1 MLRGIRKASSNWL
14 GKTIM
19 SVVMGVLI
27 LSFAVWGIADI
38 FKGYG
43 QSSLAKIGNT
53 EITTEQFR
61 QLYTDKLQQIGRQ
74 FGRPLTSEQARAFGL
89 DRQVLQQVIAEAALD
104 EDARRKGLGVSDA
117 EVMRQIVADPNFKGS
132 TGAFDGARFQ
142 QLIRSLGYTEQRY
155 IAEQRKV
162 SLRRQIAGTVT
173 AGAEPPKTLIEALSR
188 FQNEQRTIEY
198 VKLDAAQAGT
208 VEAPSPEALAAYFEE
223 RKTQFRAPE
232 YRKIAFVVMTPE
244 EMAKWSVVSDD
255 DARKAFEASKA
266 KMSTPEQRQ
275 ISQMVFPS
283 LAEAQAARAKL
294 SPTFSFED
302 LAKERGMTPADLD
315 LGMVAKAGI
324 IDPTVADAAFALAP
338 DAISE
343 PVQGRFG
350 TVLVKVGKIQP
361 GSEPSYDSVAAT
373 VKRDLAIE
381 RARAAVADLHNKME
395 DERGGGSSL
404 VEAAKKLGLTAVTVE
419 AVDRSGRT
427 PDGQPVAGLPAGTDL
442 VSQAFASNVGVDND
456 ALQVGG
462 GYVWFDVLGITASRD
477 RSLDE
482 VKDQVLARWRDD
494 QISGRLRSKAA
505 EMVEKLGPSAQF
517 ADVAAAAS
525 LKLETS
531 APFKRDATVPGLS
544 GSVVEAAFRSAKDA
558 AGTAQGATSA
568 EWIVYRVTDVTAPA
582 LDMASDEAKKL
593 KETLQRGLTDEQVA
607 QYVSKI
613 ESEIGTRINQEA
625 FALATGAGTST
636 N

>member
-1 MLRGIRKASSNWL
+1 MLRGIRKASTNWL

-43 QSSLAKIGNT
+43 QSSLAKIGST
-53 EITTEQFR
+53 EISTEQFR

-117 EVMRQIVADPNFKGS
+117 EVMRQITADPNFKGS

-173 AGAEPPKTLIEALSR
+173 GGVEPPKTMMEALSR

-208 VEAPSPEALAAYFEE
+208 VEAPSPETLAAYFEE
-223 RKTQFRAPE
+223 RKAQFRAPE

-255 DARKAFEASKA
+255 DAKKAFEASKA
-266 KMSTPEQRQ
+266 RMSTPEQRQ
-275 ISQMVFPS
+275 LSQMVFPS
-283 LAEAQAARAKL
+283 VAEAQAARARL
-294 SPTFSFED
+294 SPTFTFED

-324 IDPTVADAAFALAP
+324 IDPTVANAAFALAP
-338 DAISE
+338 DSISE
-343 PVQGRFG
+343 PVQGSFG
-350 TVLVKVGKIQP
+350 AVLVKVGKIQP
-361 GSEPSYDSVAAT
+361 GTEQSYDSVAAN
-373 VKRDLAIE
+373 VKRDLALE
-381 RARAAVADLHNKME
+381 RARAAVADMHNKME
-395 DERGGGSSL
+395 DERGGGSNV

-419 AVDRSGRT
+419 AIDRSGRT
-427 PDGQPVAGLPAGTDL
+427 PEGQPVAGLPVGTDL

-462 GYVWFDVLGITASRD
+462 GYVWFDVLGVTPSHD
-477 RSLDE
+477 RPLDE
-482 VKDQVLARWRDD
+482 VKDQVVARWRDD
-494 QISGRLRSKAA
+494 QIAGRLRSKAA
-505 EMVEKLGPSAQF
+505 ELVEKLGPAAKF
-517 ADVAAAAS
+517 ADVAAAAGV
-525 LKLETS
+525 KLETS

-544 GSVVEAAFRSAKDA
+544 GGVVEAAFRSAKDA
-558 AGTAQGATSA
+558 AGSAQGASAA

-582 LDMASDEAKKL
+582 LDMASDDAKKL

-613 ESEIGTRINQEA
+613 ETEIGTRINQEA
-625 FALATGAGTST
+625 FALATGAGTNT

>member
-43 QSSLAKIGNT
+43 KSSLAMIGNT
-53 EITTEQFR
+53 EISTEQFR

-74 FGRPLTSEQARAFGL
+74 FGRPLTSDQARAFGL

-104 EDARRKGLGVSDA
+104 EDARRKGLGVADA

-142 QLIRSLGYTEQRY
+142 QLIRSLGYSEQRY

-173 AGAEPPKTLIEALSR
+173 AGAEPPKTMIEALSR
-188 FQNEQRTIEY
+188 FQSEQRTIEY

-208 VEAPSPEALAAYFEE
+208 IEAPSPEALAAYFEE

-255 DARKAFEASKA
+255 DAKKAFEVSKA
-266 KMSTPEQRQ
+266 RMSTAEQRQ
-275 ISQMVFPS
+275 LSQMVFPS
-283 LAEAQAARAKL
+283 VAEAQAARAKL
-294 SPTFSFED
+294 SPTYSFED
-302 LAKERGMTPADLD
+302 LAKERGMTPADID

-338 DAISE
+338 NAVSE

-395 DERGGGSSL
+395 DERGGGSN
-404 VEAAKKLGLTAVTVE
+404 VVDAAKKLGLTAVTVE

-494 QISGRLRSKAA
+494 QISGRLRSKAT
-505 EMVEKLGPSAQF
+505 EMVEKLGPAGKL
-517 ADVAAAAS
+517 ADAAPAG
-525 LKLETS
+525 LKVETP
-531 APFKRDATVPGLS
+531 APFRRDATVPGLS

-568 EWIVYRVTDVTAPA
+568 EWIVYRVTDITAPA

-607 QYVSKI
+607 QYVGKI
-613 ESEIGTRINQEA
+613 ETEIGTRINQEA
-625 FALATGAGTST
+625 FALATGANT
-636 N
+636 NTN

>member
-1 MLRGIRKASSNWL
+1 
-14 GKTIM
+14 
-19 SVVMGVLI
+19 MGVLI

-43 QSSLAKIGNT
+43 QSSLAKIGST

-61 QLYTDKLQQIGRQ
+61 QLYTDKLQQVGRQ

-173 AGAEPPKTLIEALSR
+173 AGAEPPKTMIEALSR
-188 FQNEQRTIEY
+188 FQTEQRTIEY

-208 VEAPSPEALAAYFEE
+208 VEAPSPEALAAYFED

-266 KMSTPEQRQ
+266 RMSTPEQRQ
-275 ISQMVFPS
+275 LSQMVFPS
-283 LAEAQAARAKL
+283 VAEAQAARAKL
-294 SPTFSFED
+294 SPTFTFED

-338 DAISE
+338 DSISE

-395 DERGGGSSL
+395 DERGGGSN
-404 VEAAKKLGLTAVTVE
+404 VVDAAKKLGLTAVTVD

-427 PDGQPVAGLPAGTDL
+427 PDGQPVAGLPVGTDL

-462 GYVWFDVLGITASRD
+462 GYVWYDVLGVTASHD

-494 QISGRLRSKAA
+494 QIAGRLRSKAS
-505 EMVEKLGPSAQF
+505 EMVEKLGPSAKF
-517 ADVAAAAS
+517 ADVAAAAGV
-525 LKLETS
+525 KLETS

-558 AGTAQGATSA
+558 AGTAQGANSA

-607 QYVSKI
+607 QYVGKI

-625 FALATGAGTST
+625 FALATGAGTNT